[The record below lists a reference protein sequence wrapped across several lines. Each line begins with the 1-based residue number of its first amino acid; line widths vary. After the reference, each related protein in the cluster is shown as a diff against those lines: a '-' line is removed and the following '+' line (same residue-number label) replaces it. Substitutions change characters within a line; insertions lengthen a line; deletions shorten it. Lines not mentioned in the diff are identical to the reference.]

1 MKRDTFINLAI
12 PLLSSFLMLSLM
24 DFLGHQPAEEMTFT
38 GNSAKD
44 MYSELPDIA
53 RETETELI
61 KITRVE
67 AEYQPI
73 KITYKRME
81 LTSLGRYYLTAY
93 CPSEC
98 GYNGDNY
105 PTGWLTASGNICHRA
120 DYEHRLSEPTTAAI
134 DMSYNRFG
142 DTFYIPYFDRTFI
155 AEDNGA
161 FRGKWID
168 LFYEDYASVLSFPS
182 GYYEVFSVRWI
193 EETVLVSEEDLQ
205 ELMKVGATEYFRDKE
220 KLRYD
225 T

>member
-24 DFLGHQPAEEMTFT
+24 DFLGKQIEDDKTFS
-38 GNSAKD
+38 GYSAKD
-44 MYSELPDIA
+44 MFVELPDVS

-61 KITRVE
+61 EITRVE
-67 AEYQPI
+67 SEYQPV
-73 KITYKRME
+73 KITYKKME

-98 GYNGDNY
+98 GYNGSNY
-105 PTGWLTASGNICHRA
+105 PTGWQTASGNICHRA
-120 DYEHRLSEPTTAAI
+120 SYEYRLSEPTTAAI

-142 DTFYIPYFDRTFI
+142 DTFYIPAFDRTFR

-168 LFYEDYASVLSFPS
+168 LFYEEYSDVLSFPS
-182 GYYEVFSVRWI
+182 GYYEVFSVTWV
-193 EETVLVSEEDLQ
+193 EETAIVSEE
-205 ELMKVGATEYFRDKE
+205 ELEELKKCGATEYFREKE
-220 KLRYD
+220 K
-225 T
+225 